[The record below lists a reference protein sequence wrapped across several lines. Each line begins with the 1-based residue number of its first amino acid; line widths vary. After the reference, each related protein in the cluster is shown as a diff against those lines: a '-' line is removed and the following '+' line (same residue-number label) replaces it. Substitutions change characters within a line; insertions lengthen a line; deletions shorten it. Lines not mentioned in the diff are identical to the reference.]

1 MPGITIKL
9 AVKLTVNLTLLALLL
24 GYCASAAAAPPFV
37 YRDIVLPRHDV
48 AIDVGLGVGRAP
60 LGPDDSISGWGL
72 NLEFAGGI
80 SHNVELG
87 VRTGFR
93 FDNGGRYTQADRY
106 GRTFDT
112 ETYGTEHDDM
122 ANPELHIRWAIARG
136 TASLGLEGRAY
147 IPVESPDS
155 HFGVMVGLPLTLRLA
170 SVRFDTGLYVPMIF
184 YDNTLTG
191 VSIPLHLWIQAS
203 NTLWF
208 GPLFGW
214 RHWSSNGGSYT
225 QYPFG
230 FGLGTAL
237 TRAID
242 FRTWFLF
249 PDINRSEGGR
259 EFGGGVGFQF
269 RVE

>member
-1 MPGITIKL
+1 MRTNTAI
-9 AVKLTVNLTLLALLL
+9 VLTALL
-24 GYCASAAAAPPFV
+24 GIAAPAAAAPPFV
-37 YRDIVLPRHDV
+37 YRDIVLPSHDV
-48 AIDVGLGVGRAP
+48 AIDVGLGVGHAP
-60 LGPDDSISGWGL
+60 TGQDSSTSGWGL

-80 SHNVELG
+80 THNVELG
-87 VRTGFR
+87 IRTGFR
-93 FDNGGRYTQADRY
+93 LDDGGRWTRADQY
-106 GRTFDT
+106 GRPFET
-112 ETYGTEHDDM
+112 ETYGTEGDDM
-122 ANPELHIRWAIARG
+122 ANPELRLRWAIARG

-147 IPVESPDS
+147 IPIEANS

-170 SVRFDTGLYVPMIF
+170 SVRFDTGLFVPMIF

-214 RHWSSNGGSYT
+214 RHWSGGGNGYT

-230 FGLGTAL
+230 FGLGTAVN
-237 TRAID
+237 RSID

-259 EFGGGVGFQF
+259 EFGGGVALQF